1 MESNTTSE
9 NPRIVVMGVSGSG
22 KTHIGQCLARKLSLQ
37 FFDADDFHSDD
48 NVHKMSQGIPLTD
61 SDRVQWL
68 ADLADLIHR
77 TPGLVLACSALKPEY
92 RNTLRNGNDNLVFI
106 YLKGDFDTIMQRL
119 SQREEH
125 YFRGRQMLVSQFE
138 TLVEPTTDEAVE
150 IDIQQSVEDVVND
163 CLKALKKCHGSRT
176 TVGDEFENP
185 TQAGQPTKS
194 H

>member
-1 MESNTTSE
+1 MDSISTSE

-22 KTHIGQCLARKLSLQ
+22 KTHIGQCLARKLSLP
-37 FFDADDFHSDD
+37 FFDADDFHSEN
-48 NVHKMSQGIPLTD
+48 NVLKMSQGIPLTD
-61 SDRVQWL
+61 TDRVQWL

-92 RNTLRNGNDNLVFI
+92 RKTLMNGNDNLVFI

-119 SQREEH
+119 TQRRQH

-138 TLVEPTTDEAVE
+138 TLVEPTAGEAIE
-150 IDIQQSVEDVVND
+150 IDIQQSVEKVVCD
-163 CLKALKKCHGSRT
+163 CLEALQKCHDNLNGK
-176 TVGDEFENP
+176 GEMIGGAADPGNP
-185 TQAGQPTKS
+185 TES